1 VWDEKIII
9 SQVRYRDSLFERI
22 QVLEEELAEVKNTS
36 ELTKRLDAPAS
47 ILQYRDEG
55 ELTRTT
61 LMLIR

>member
-55 ELTRTT
+55 KLTRTT